1 MITENQHS
9 KVIKIGNGREY
20 TMAKELLKITASF
33 TASLLPVY
41 CQFTASFLV
50 FTASFMYF

>member
-33 TASLLPVY
+33 TASLLPV
-41 CQFTASFLV
+41 FWFLLPV
-50 FTASFMYF
+50 LCIFDA